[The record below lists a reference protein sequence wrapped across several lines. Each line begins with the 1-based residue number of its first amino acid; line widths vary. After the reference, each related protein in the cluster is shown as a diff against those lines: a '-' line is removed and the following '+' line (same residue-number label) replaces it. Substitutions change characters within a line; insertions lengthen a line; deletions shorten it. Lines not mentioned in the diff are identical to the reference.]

1 MMSSSSD
8 SPDAFS
14 PPLLHSP
21 DPEQQQDSA
30 SGPVSSLMDH
40 ENGCLSPSEAS
51 AGPIKVSKRSQTR
64 GTKPQ
69 SILKKKGS
77 FDSRTHGSKSPQQS
91 ILKRNSVGAEIAL
104 SVGLQSS
111 SSSSSNSSCQVHP
124 ILKKSSSEDRTWWR
138 EEPRTDPSSSPSSSA
153 TATPRPI
160 LKKKA
165 SVDDV
170 VRGSNEIRPIL
181 KRKDSPKSDPE
192 FIPKPIIKSLSRNSS
207 DESALSPTG
216 HTSRVMIQ
224 SPVKSEEIE
233 SDLPFTGPFVARVM
247 QPRRRSHPVSAEDL
261 RILPHP
267 LPSGKRS
274 PPPFCHPHDRK
285 PQQTQHSIHRQEQLQ
300 PEEEEQQPLVPNQQS
315 FQHPQHNGSPVR
327 RSPPLLKSLPTSP
340 SSGFER
346 LHGVTYAFVDEF
358 DKKLCLAAE
367 LNASPINRTN
377 GPMLHHPFGPRSVP
391 DNHN

>member
-1 MMSSSSD
+1 
-8 SPDAFS
+8 
-14 PPLLHSP
+14 
-21 DPEQQQDSA
+21 
-30 SGPVSSLMDH
+30 MD
-40 ENGCLSPSEAS
+40 EANGCPDPSEAA
-51 AGPIKVSKRSQTR
+51 AGLIKASKRSQSR
-64 GTKPQ
+64 STKPQ

-104 SVGLQSS
+104 SVGLQSLS
-111 SSSSSNSSCQVHP
+111 SSSSSSSSQVHP
-124 ILKKSSSEDRTWWR
+124 ILKKSISEDRTWWR
-138 EEPRTDPSSSPSSSA
+138 EEPRTDPSSTPSSA

-165 SVDDV
+165 SVDEV

-207 DESALSPTG
+207 DESATSPTG

-224 SPVKSEEIE
+224 SPVRTEEKDT
-233 SDLPFTGPFVARVM
+233 DLPFTGPFVARVM

-261 RILPHP
+261 RVLPHP
-267 LPSGKRS
+267 LPSGGRRS
-274 PPPFCHPHDRK
+274 PPPFSQQSHERK
-285 PQQTQHSIHRQEQLQ
+285 AQQTQYSMHNQQ
-300 PEEEEQQPLVPNQQS
+300 PEDDEQQPLVLTHKS
-315 FQHPQHNGSPVR
+315 FNYPQHVSPVR

-367 LNASPINRTN
+367 LNASLINRTN
-377 GPMLHHPFGPRSVP
+377 GPILHPQLLPHSVP
-391 DNHN
+391 DSD